1 MKRGFNI
8 MNFEGKKALVCG
20 MARSGISAAEFLK
33 SKGADVTLQDLKK
46 KEALGDVSSLENKGI
61 KIYAGKNPDD
71 IANDMDIIVLSP
83 GIPTSLPFIVE
94 AEKNGVPVIS
104 EIELSFMFTPCP
116 VMAITGT
123 NGKTTTTT
131 LTGEILKSYY
141 PKTEVV
147 GNIGIPYSEKVPSL
161 TEDSR
166 IVAEISSFQ
175 LEKIKTF
182 KPKVSA
188 VLNITPDHLDRH
200 KTVEN
205 YIAMKERIFE
215 NQTSDDFCVLN
226 CEDEACLK
234 MADKTKAKVMFFSSK
249 KPLEKGIY
257 LDNGNIILKW
267 EDTNETVINIDELQ
281 ILGVHNYENVMA
293 AVAIGFLTGVPMDNI
308 REVLKNFKGVEH
320 RIEFVDTVDG
330 VDYYNDSK
338 GTNPDAAIR
347 AVLAMKKP
355 IVLIGGGYDK
365 GSEYDEWVETFEGRV
380 KHIVLIGVTAQ
391 KIKETCYKYEFRH
404 VTICETFDEAMEL
417 SKNIANEGDCVLLS
431 PACASWGMFD
441 NYEQRGDMF
450 KEKVKSFKK

>member
-1 MKRGFNI
+1 

-188 VLNITPDHLDRH
+188 VLNITPDH
-200 KTVEN
+200 
-205 YIAMKERIFE
+205 I
-215 NQTSDDFCVLN
+215 
-226 CEDEACLK
+226 
-234 MADKTKAKVMFFSSK
+234 SK
-249 KPLEKGIY
+249 YTAFKWFYNKSYCGAAAAGI
-257 LDNGNIILKW
+257 
-267 EDTNETVINIDELQ
+267 
-281 ILGVHNYENVMA
+281 H
-293 AVAIGFLTGVPMDNI
+293 
-308 REVLKNFKGVEH
+308 
-320 RIEFVDTVDG
+320 DG
-330 VDYYNDSK
+330 YS
-338 GTNPDAAIR
+338 GDA
-347 AVLAMKKP
+347 
-355 IVLIGGGYDK
+355 G
-365 GSEYDEWVETFEGRV
+365 
-380 KHIVLIGVTAQ
+380 
-391 KIKETCYKYEFRH
+391 
-404 VTICETFDEAMEL
+404 
-417 SKNIANEGDCVLLS
+417 
-431 PACASWGMFD
+431 
-441 NYEQRGDMF
+441 
-450 KEKVKSFKK
+450 

>member
-182 KPKVSA
+182 KPKV
-188 VLNITPDHLDRH
+188 L
-200 KTVEN
+200 
-205 YIAMKERIFE
+205 F
-215 NQTSDDFCVLN
+215 
-226 CEDEACLK
+226 
-234 MADKTKAKVMFFSSK
+234 
-249 KPLEKGIY
+249 
-257 LDNGNIILKW
+257 
-267 EDTNETVINIDELQ
+267 
-281 ILGVHNYENVMA
+281 
-293 AVAIGFLTGVPMDNI
+293 
-308 REVLKNFKGVEH
+308 
-320 RIEFVDTVDG
+320 
-330 VDYYNDSK
+330 
-338 GTNPDAAIR
+338 
-347 AVLAMKKP
+347 
-355 IVLIGGGYDK
+355 
-365 GSEYDEWVETFEGRV
+365 
-380 KHIVLIGVTAQ
+380 
-391 KIKETCYKYEFRH
+391 
-404 VTICETFDEAMEL
+404 
-417 SKNIANEGDCVLLS
+417 
-431 PACASWGMFD
+431 
-441 NYEQRGDMF
+441 
-450 KEKVKSFKK
+450 